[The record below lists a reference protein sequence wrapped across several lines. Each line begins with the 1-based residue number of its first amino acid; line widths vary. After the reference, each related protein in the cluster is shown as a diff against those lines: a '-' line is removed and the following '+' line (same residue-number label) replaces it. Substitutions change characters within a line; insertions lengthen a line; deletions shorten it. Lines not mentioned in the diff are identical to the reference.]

1 MSLPASIRI
10 FAVAAL
16 SLIITACGSPKKKQ
30 HRDSLHVAAGI
41 GPVAAMA
48 ERIGGDSVT
57 VECLLP
63 SGANPEEFDPG
74 TKALRQLSRSEI
86 YFSTGTLPFEHR
98 LASGFSGNLPDML
111 AADLSNGLEMIYGTH
126 GDEPDPHTWMSVR
139 NLAVMAANMTQA
151 LCEARPSA
159 ATYFRSRL
167 ESYNRELAAADSAL
181 TSQLAPL
188 AGEAFAVG
196 HPSLSY
202 MARDYSLRQIPL
214 SEGTK
219 ENSAKGRRTRID
231 SIRAAHPRVLFAE
244 PGTENDM
251 AREMAADLGIPMMT
265 IDAMNPDVLTQLK
278 NAAASL
284 AASE

>member
-16 SLIITACGSPKKKQ
+16 SLIITACGSPKKEQ

-98 LASGFSGNLPDML
+98 LVSGFSGNLPDML

-202 MARDYSLRQIPL
+202 MA
-214 SEGTK
+214 E
-219 ENSAKGRRTRID
+219 
-231 SIRAAHPRVLFAE
+231 
-244 PGTENDM
+244 M